1 MPHTQNRKIAEI
13 TKNQHTVFTF
23 SYNNIDVRT
32 CTVVENEEYMKLRF
46 CSLASGSSGNCY
58 LVQTDS
64 TAVVVDAGIS
74 GKKIQTGLT
83 EAGAQDIVSG
93 LFLTHEHVDHVK
105 SVSILAKRLPQ
116 ISVYATQGTWEHM
129 EHTVPAG
136 QQKALAEGDQLTI
149 GDLEVRVFGLSHD
162 AAQPVGYS
170 FRHQGK
176 QITIVTDTGCYSEEI
191 LREAEDADLLILE
204 ANHDVDMLRIGKYPW
219 FLKQRVL
226 SDVGHLS
233 NEAAGKCLVELL
245 RRKEKERRV
254 YLAHLS
260 RENNFPEMAY
270 QTVKN
275 ILEDADYY
283 IGNQVQLITLRRDGI
298 SGMCEI

>member
-1 MPHTQNRKIAEI
+1 
-13 TKNQHTVFTF
+13 
-23 SYNNIDVRT
+23 
-32 CTVVENEEYMKLRF
+32 MKLRF
-46 CSLASGSSGNCY
+46 CSLASGSSGNSY
-58 LVQTDS
+58 LVRTDS

-74 GKKIQTGLT
+74 GKKIQNGLE
-83 EAGAQDIVSG
+83 EAGALEIVSG
-93 LFLTHEHVDHVK
+93 LLLTHEHVDHVK
-105 SVSILAKRLPQ
+105 SVSVLAKRLPQ
-116 ISVYATQGTWEHM
+116 ISVYASQGTWDNM

-136 QQKALAEGDQLTI
+136 QQKVLSEGEILTI
-149 GDLEVRVFGLSHD
+149 GDLEVRVFRLSHD

-170 FRHQGK
+170 FRCEGK

-191 LREAEDADLLILE
+191 LREAEEADLLVLE
-204 ANHDVDMLRIGKYPW
+204 ANHDVDMLRIGRYPW

-233 NEAAGKCLVELL
+233 NEAAGNCLVELL
-245 RRKEKERRV
+245 KRNGKERRV
-254 YLAHLS
+254 CLAHLS

-283 IGNQVQLITLRRDGI
+283 IGNQVQLITLSRDCI
-298 SGMCEI
+298 SGMCEL

>member
-1 MPHTQNRKIAEI
+1 
-13 TKNQHTVFTF
+13 
-23 SYNNIDVRT
+23 
-32 CTVVENEEYMKLRF
+32 MKLQF
-46 CSLASGSSGNCY
+46 CSLASGSSGNSY
-58 LVQTDS
+58 LVRTDT

-74 GKKIQTGLT
+74 GKKIQTGLEET
-83 EAGAQDIVSG
+83 GAGELVCG

-116 ISVYATQGTWEHM
+116 LAVYATQGTWENM
-129 EHTVPAG
+129 EHTVSAG
-136 QQKALAEGDQLTI
+136 QQNILSEGEVLTV

-170 FRHQGK
+170 FRHEGK

-204 ANHDVDMLRIGKYPW
+204 ANHDVDMLRIGRYPW

-233 NEAAGKCLVELL
+233 NEAAGRCLVELL
-245 RRKEKERRV
+245 KRNNKERRV
-254 YLAHLS
+254 CLAHLS

-283 IGNQVQLITLRRDGI
+283 IGNQVQLVTLDREGI
-298 SGMCEI
+298 SGACEL

>member
-1 MPHTQNRKIAEI
+1 
-13 TKNQHTVFTF
+13 
-23 SYNNIDVRT
+23 
-32 CTVVENEEYMKLRF
+32 MKLRF

-74 GKKIQTGLT
+74 GKKVQQGL
-83 EAGAQDIVSG
+83 EQAGASNTVSG
-93 LFLTHEHVDHVK
+93 LLITHEHVDHVK
-105 SVSILAKRLPQ
+105 SVSVLAKRLPQ
-116 ISVYATQGTWEHM
+116 MAVYATRGTWDNM
-129 EHTVPAG
+129 EHTVPEG
-136 QQKALAEGDQLTI
+136 QRRILSEGENFTI
-149 GDLEVRVFGLSHD
+149 GDLEIQVFALSHD

-170 FRHQGK
+170 FSHEDK

-191 LREAEDADLLILE
+191 LKQAQQADVLVLE

-226 SDVGHLS
+226 SDYGHLS
-233 NEAAGKCLVELL
+233 NEAAGRCLVELL
-245 RRKEKERRV
+245 KRSEKQRRV
-254 YLAHLS
+254 FLAHLS

-283 IGNQVQLITLRRDGI
+283 IGDRVQVATLSRDCI
-298 SGMCEI
+298 SGMCEV

>member
-1 MPHTQNRKIAEI
+1 
-13 TKNQHTVFTF
+13 
-23 SYNNIDVRT
+23 
-32 CTVVENEEYMKLRF
+32 MKLQF
-46 CSLASGSSGNCY
+46 CSLASGSSGNSY
-58 LVQTDS
+58 LVRTDS

-74 GKKIQTGLT
+74 GKKIQ
-83 EAGAQDIVSG
+83 SG
-93 LFLTHEHVDHVK
+93 LEETGASEIVAGLLLTHEHVDHVK
-105 SVSILAKRLPQ
+105 SVSVLAKRLPQ
-116 ISVYATQGTWEHM
+116 LAVYATRGTWDNM
-129 EHTVPAG
+129 EHTVSDG
-136 QQKALAEGDQLTI
+136 QRKILSEGEILTI
-149 GDLEVRVFGLSHD
+149 GDLEIRVFGLSHD

-170 FRHQGK
+170 FRHEGK

-191 LREAEDADLLILE
+191 LREAEDADLLVLE

-233 NEAAGKCLVELL
+233 NEAAGNCLVELL
-245 RRKEKERRV
+245 KRNGKERRV

-275 ILEDADYY
+275 ILENADYY
-283 IGNQVQLITLRRDGI
+283 IGNQIQLVTLSRDCI
-298 SGMCEI
+298 SGMCEL

>member
-1 MPHTQNRKIAEI
+1 
-13 TKNQHTVFTF
+13 
-23 SYNNIDVRT
+23 
-32 CTVVENEEYMKLRF
+32 MKLRF
-46 CSLASGSSGNCY
+46 YSLASGSSGNSY
-58 LVQTDS
+58 LVRTDS

-74 GKKIQTGLT
+74 GKKIQQGLVT
-83 EAGAQDIVSG
+83 ADASALVSG
-93 LFLTHEHVDHVK
+93 LLLTHEHVDHVK
-105 SVSILAKRLPQ
+105 SVSTLAKRIPQ
-116 ISVYATQGTWEHM
+116 MKVYATRGTWDNM
-129 EHTVPAG
+129 EHTVSEEQQEVVCEG
-136 QQKALAEGDQLTI
+136 QTLTI

-170 FRHQGK
+170 FRHDGK

-191 LREAEDADLLILE
+191 LSQAEEADLLVLE